1 MRNVALSAMAIAAL
15 CAAAVFFAAQRGSV
29 DTGASS
35 SVAAAETSAPPSP
48 EQSELRAGARNTA
61 IHVAHDEA
69 SLAEPAYA
77 QPADIERRILQL
89 FAERRPNVLGI
100 NSVHCSPTDCE
111 IAFLGNDVNPRVI
124 DAQGDTNRVL
134 FSERWREFRILSGS
148 FGTREIAPGAR
159 EYVANFTYQPLVDLS
174 ADSAIAAR
182 QHAACAAAWRRQT
195 TNPTPDESVRQYLAI
210 AEQHLALAAAVLG
223 RDEAERIARDT
234 DLGPLIRECGL
245 QPPA

>member
-1 MRNVALSAMAIAAL
+1 LRNVILGVMAIGAL
-15 CAAAVFFAAQRGSV
+15 CAAAAFFASQHRSVHAHGDSSAAQTASRSTPEQPEPRV
-29 DTGASS
+29 FGARD
-35 SVAAAETSAPPSP
+35 VEIRLARDDAPP
-48 EQSELRAGARNTA
+48 G
-61 IHVAHDEA
+61 
-69 SLAEPAYA
+69 EPAYA
-77 QPADIERRILQL
+77 SSADIERRILQL

-111 IAFLGNDVNPRVI
+111 VAFLGADANPHVI
-124 DAQGDTNRVL
+124 DAQADANRVL
-134 FSERWREFRILSGS
+134 FAERWREFRILSGS
-148 FGTREIAPGAR
+148 FTTREIAPGAR
-159 EYVANFTYQPLVDLS
+159 EYVATFTYQPLVDLS
-174 ADSAIAAR
+174 ADPAVAAR
-182 QHAACAAAWRRQT
+182 QQAACAAAWRRQT